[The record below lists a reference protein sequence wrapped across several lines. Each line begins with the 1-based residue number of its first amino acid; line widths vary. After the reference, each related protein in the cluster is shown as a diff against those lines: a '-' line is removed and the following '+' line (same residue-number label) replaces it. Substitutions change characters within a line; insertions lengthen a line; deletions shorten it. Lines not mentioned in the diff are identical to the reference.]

1 MMLFIDPGPVVI
13 TMPAGVF
20 TGAIA
25 NGTSI
30 TVTGS
35 IVPFITGGLP
45 PYTHDWTDNLANV
58 FVQASTS
65 ASARFQAT
73 GTDVLHSGQAILR
86 LNEAGGRITTAS
98 AAFVITQGTP

>member
-1 MMLFIDPGPVVI
+1 MMLFIDPGPVQI
-13 TMPAGVF
+13 IMPSTL

-35 IVPFITGGLP
+35 IVPFVAGGLP
-45 PYTHDWTDNLANV
+45 PYAYDWTDNLANV

-65 ASARFQAT
+65 VSARFQAT
-73 GTDVLHSGQAILR
+73 GTDVLHNGNAILR
-86 LNEAGGRITTAS
+86 LSDATGNITTAS
-98 AAFVITQGTP
+98 ASFLITQGAP